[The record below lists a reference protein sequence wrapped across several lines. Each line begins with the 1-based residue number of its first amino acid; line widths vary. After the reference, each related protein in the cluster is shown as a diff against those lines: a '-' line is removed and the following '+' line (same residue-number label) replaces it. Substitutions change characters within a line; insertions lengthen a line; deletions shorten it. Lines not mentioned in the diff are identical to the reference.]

1 MAGTSYS
8 GLELLRILQ
17 RHPEAEIA
25 SVTGRRSAGKGLN
38 EVFPH
43 LAPLDLTITEELSDG
58 VDIVVSALP
67 RGAGAEKLAPLLE
80 AGTRVVDIGTD
91 FRLKDPEEY
100 RVWYGSDHPCPQY
113 LEEAVY
119 GLTELNRRE
128 VQSAQLV
135 ANPGCYPTAAILA
148 LAPAVKSG
156 MIQRDVIVD
165 AKSGVS
171 GAGQK
176 VAQDYMYSEVN
187 ESLKAYAL
195 EGHYHLPEMT
205 QELGRLDSAGVSI
218 TFVPHLVPMTRGI
231 LATCYATLSDS
242 EAGSGDSARAR
253 VREAYRDFYEGE
265 TFVRVVDSPPTTK
278 QTLGNNVCVV
288 YPTVDVRTNR
298 LIVVSCIDNL
308 VKGAAGQ
315 AVQNMNLMFGL
326 AEDEG
331 LTELALYP

>member
-8 GLELLRILQ
+8 GVELLRILQ
-17 RHPEAEIA
+17 RHPEAVVTT
-25 SVTGRRSAGKGLN
+25 VTGRRSAGKGLN

-43 LAPLDLTITEELSDG
+43 LAPLDLTITEELADS
-58 VDIVVSALP
+58 VDVVFSALP
-67 RGAGAEKLAPLLE
+67 RGAGAEKVAPLLE
-80 AGTRVVDIGTD
+80 NGTRVVDIGTD

-100 RVWYGSDHPCPQY
+100 RSWYGADHPCPQY
-113 LEEAVY
+113 LEKAVY

-128 VQSAQLV
+128 VASAQLV
-135 ANPGCYPTAAILA
+135 SNPGCYPTAAILA
-148 LAPAVKSG
+148 LAPAVEAG
-156 MIQRDVIVD
+156 IIEPDIVID

-176 VAQDYMYSEVN
+176 VASEYMFSEVN
-187 ESLKAYAL
+187 ESLRAYAL
-195 EGHYHLPEMT
+195 DGHYHLPEMT
-205 QELGRLDSAGVSI
+205 QELGRLATASVSI

-231 LATCYATLSDS
+231 LATCYAPLRES
-242 EAGSGDSARAR
+242 EVGSGDAARAR
-253 VREAYRDFYEGE
+253 VREVYDGSYKDEP
-265 TFVRVVDSPPTTK
+265 FVRVTDSPPATK

-326 AEDEG
+326 PEDQG
-331 LTELALYP
+331 LKDLALYP